1 MKLFKYL
8 PIAFAMAAMVGCSDD
23 NFVDAPES
31 NILEDGGS
39 VTVNINL
46 PTSMGTR
53 TTGLNDLDDGDENEF
68 AINSALVVLYDAGQ
82 NYITSITWTPE
93 FSSDDAAFI
102 TSSQII
108 PLDKGTLTPKYAL
121 ALLNAAGTDIAVAAT
136 GSATFTVFQ
145 NTIAEEGLIGNTK
158 DGFFMSNSTFDNDG
172 APASVYKTSTPGIQS
187 LQEINPN
194 SISNSDNTANV
205 ATNIYVERA
214 AVKVDLEFFNGAS
227 SPLTNGD
234 TFANDTDGMPT
245 YTFKAT
251 SDVLTL
257 GGWNLTVTNKEFY
270 NVKLIDQD
278 TWTAWKDVDTYQ
290 MGAYISAPQWFR
302 SFWAIDPSYVD
313 GPTAATATDV
323 PATGYTNFNYKSYND
338 ATIKSKNGGKLI
350 PLYCTENTFKAIN
363 QNQDQ
368 TTSVLIAGTYAVSA
382 KSNTDN
388 TDVYTIMGKAVST
401 SNAAKEIATT
411 LAGVGYV
418 KYNGT
423 ETSALTAE
431 DFMVGPT
438 DDSNSTNY
446 TNLVNFNT
454 NGGTNKLRKV
464 GSDDNVIEEVN
475 NYASMT
481 TILATVLNGAEAFV
495 YYPAGKCY
503 YIIPIRHFDDTEVKL
518 YSNPNSSGAK
528 EYFWTED
535 PGVNKV
541 NQEGRYGVVRNHW
554 YSVNVQS
561 ISKIG
566 EPTPLDPG
574 TPITPPTTPDDE
586 ENRYLNAKINIL
598 PWAKRNQNADI

>member
-1 MKLFKYL
+1 MTNPVAD
-8 PIAFAMAAMVGCSDD
+8 PIVRMVGCSDD

-214 AVKVDLEFFNGAS
+214 AVKVDLEFFNNVN

-234 TFANDTDGMPT
+234 EFVNDANGMPT

-257 GGWNLTVTNKEFY
+257 GGWDLTVTNKEFY

-382 KSNTDN
+382 KSATDN
-388 TDVYTIMGKAVST
+388 TDVYTIMGKRLQDIHCFSF
-401 SNAAKEIATT
+401 K
-411 LAGVGYV
+411 
-418 KYNGT
+418 KK
-423 ETSALTAE
+423 AE
-431 DFMVGPT
+431 
-438 DDSNSTNY
+438 NY
-446 TNLVNFNT
+446 TEASTTKSNLSCLSVQCVS
-454 NGGTNKLRKV
+454 L
-464 GSDDNVIEEVN
+464 
-475 NYASMT
+475 
-481 TILATVLNGAEAFV
+481 
-495 YYPAGKCY
+495 P
-503 YIIPIRHFDDTEVKL
+503 L
-518 YSNPNSSGAK
+518 YSSFRS
-528 EYFWTED
+528 F
-535 PGVNKV
+535 
-541 NQEGRYGVVRNHW
+541 QETHF
-554 YSVNVQS
+554 
-561 ISKIG
+561 
-566 EPTPLDPG
+566 
-574 TPITPPTTPDDE
+574 
-586 ENRYLNAKINIL
+586 
-598 PWAKRNQNADI
+598 